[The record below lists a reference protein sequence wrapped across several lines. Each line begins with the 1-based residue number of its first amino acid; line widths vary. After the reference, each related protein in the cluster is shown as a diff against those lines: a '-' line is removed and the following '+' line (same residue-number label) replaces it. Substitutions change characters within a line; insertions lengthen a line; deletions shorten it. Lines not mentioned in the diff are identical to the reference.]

1 MEKKDIKIQNG
12 MIDYENFYDKMR
24 GQFNISSDVKSTME
38 DLK

>member
-1 MEKKDIKIQNG
+1 MEKKDINIQNG

-24 GQFNISSDVKSTME
+24 DWFNMPSDVELTTE

>member
-1 MEKKDIKIQNG
+1 MEKKDINIQNG

-24 GQFNISSDVKSTME
+24 GQFNIPSGVKSTME